1 MSDSEGFHGMQ
12 WHTDTACMC
21 CPVRTRQRH
30 TARWMLRVIDS
41 CRTRHVAGANV
52 STRTYLNRSCFWL
65 FPEIW
70 FPRRIYLCVYM
81 NNSSRTGMCCLL
93 SLRVDNLRRSLAV
106 YSNRQLLHWVRA
118 AHSWPISATMDVPLW
133 HMRYEA
139 LIKRIDMCRAF
150 LSSETGVMFLSSV
163 EGS

>member
-1 MSDSEGFHGMQ
+1 MTYITKCRAYHGRFHAYIERHRDERLGRVS
-12 WHTDTACMC
+12 WYAVAHGHGVC

-41 CRTRHVAGANV
+41 CRTRHVTGANV
-52 STRTYLNRSCFWL
+52 STRTYLNRSCFCL

-81 NNSSRTGMCCLL
+81 NNSSRTVMCCLL

-106 YSNRQLLHWVRA
+106 YSNRQLLH
-118 AHSWPISATMDVPLW
+118 
-133 HMRYEA
+133 
-139 LIKRIDMCRAF
+139 
-150 LSSETGVMFLSSV
+150 
-163 EGS
+163 